1 MSSSRLDRK
10 IIFIFGIG
18 LIYFGLSNLIL
29 FSHLSLPTLPL
40 SLGNNIHV
48 VSGFVKS
55 RYDNFDS
62 VGSTNTNNNTN
73 TNTNTGYSINYNNYN
88 TRSVSAKNLVTQITW
103 NSFHG
108 AVTTTGTTGTSK
120 TTTTTI
126 QSDKKTESNNQTQT
140 FYKIPFPQSI
150 FNEDWEYINHPAI
163 DLVPS
168 LKQQANDTIRTSN
181 KYKIL
186 SNQIQ
191 VPKFW
196 NPPFFNGDVRRYLG
210 NYGQQLITP
219 QQAKMIGSFT
229 MPIKDYDE
237 QEPEITEEEEKA
249 EDDKYVIVTKKL
261 VIESPPKKID
271 PLETIF
277 IYIASYR
284 DSTRCKHT
292 LEQIFIQ
299 AAYPERIRVA
309 IINQIDEK
317 TDSRCAKAKPDQS
330 CTGSDYPE
338 NILCQYSHLIDEYI
352 LDAKLAVGPM
362 FARHIGNR
370 MYRGEYFVMQT
381 DAHME
386 FINDWD
392 TNLINQWKA
401 TNNEMAVLTSTLGDV
416 QNHYNLTTGWAIKET
431 KTKMCNTDFVKAFEN
446 NNDMVFLAHG
456 QQPSGYPESN
466 NNGEPILQPLWAAGF
481 SFARG
486 HFIVQVPYDQYLP
499 MIVKGEEHNIGLR
512 GFTYGYD
519 YFSPQQSVL
528 FHYYSG
534 LVGNRKVN
542 NFWEHS
548 LPYTGVIPVSK
559 KRLLG
564 ITQMLKSSDHV
575 EWNNI
580 EETKY
585 GLGQVR
591 KVKKF
596 LDTFGIDLDTK
607 SVDHRLCQF
616 VGAPMNRMFLPHLRS
631 DRMGIDYDKIQINFK
646 DIKVIKG
653 IQEMNEGSKE

>member
-1 MSSSRLDRK
+1 MPSSRLDRK
-10 IIFIFGIG
+10 IIFIIGTG
-18 LIYFGLSNLIL
+18 LIFFGLSNLFL
-29 FSHLSLPTLPL
+29 FSYLSLPTLPL
-40 SLGNNIHV
+40 SLGKTNIHV
-48 VSGFVKS
+48 GSGFVKS
-55 RYDNFDS
+55 HYDNFDY
-62 VGSTNTNNNTN
+62 VGNTN
-73 TNTNTGYSINYNNYN
+73 
-88 TRSVSAKNLVTQITW
+88 SVSAKNVVTQITW
-103 NSFHG
+103 NSFHV
-108 AVTTTGTTGTSK
+108 AVTTTVGGTSK
-120 TTTTTI
+120 TTTTI
-126 QSDKKTESNNQTQT
+126 QSDKKTESNNQSQ

-150 FNEDWEYINHPAI
+150 FNEDWESINHPAI

-168 LKQQANDTIRTSN
+168 LKQQANDTIHTSN
-181 KYKIL
+181 NYKIL
-186 SNQIQ
+186 GNRIQ

-196 NPPFFNGDVRRYLG
+196 NPSFFNGDVRYYLG
-210 NYGQQLITP
+210 NYGQKLITP
-219 QQAKMIGSFT
+219 EQAQVIGSIT
-229 MPIKDYDE
+229 VPTKDYDE
-237 QEPEITEEEEKA
+237 QEPEITEKEEKA

-261 VIESPPKKID
+261 VVESPPKNID

-277 IYIASYR
+277 ISIASYR

-299 AAYPERIRVA
+299 AEYPERIRVA
-309 IINQIDEK
+309 IINQIDGK
-317 TDSRCAKAKPDQS
+317 TDSRCTKPDQL
-330 CTGSDYPE
+330 CSDYPE
-338 NILCQYSHLIDEYI
+338 NVLCKYSHLIDEYI

-362 FARHIGNR
+362 FARHIGSR

-386 FINDWD
+386 FINYWD

-401 TNNEMAVLTSTLGDV
+401 TNNEMAVLTSTLSDV
-416 QNHYNLTTGWAIKET
+416 QNHYNITSGWAIKDT
-431 KTKMCNTDFVKAFEN
+431 KTKMCRTEFVKAFEN

-456 QQPSGYPESN
+456 QQPSGYLESN
-466 NNGEPILQPLWAAGF
+466 NNDEPILQPFLSAGF

-528 FHYYSG
+528 FHYYSD
-534 LVGNRKVN
+534 LVENRKVN

-564 ITQMLKSSDHV
+564 ITQMLKSSDNV

-596 LDTFGIDLDTK
+596 LDTFGIDLDTM

-616 VGAPMNRMFLPHLRS
+616 VGAPMNRMFVPHLRS

-646 DIKVIKG
+646 DIKVNEGK
-653 IQEMNEGSKE
+653 QEMNVVSKE